1 MGTAAAFTYDLTTNR
16 GKVRLKLA
24 DTKQESAWFTDAELD
39 ALLTEGGSVNAAVAL
54 GARVLLA
61 DRARRT
67 RAFSSTAAGINYND
81 TAQVAALRELITLY
95 GNTYPDITVTMP
107 ALLPMDA
114 GFDETDP

>member
-1 MGTAAAFTYDLTTNR
+1 MGTAAAFTYDTSTNV

-24 DTKQESAWFTDAELD
+24 DTKQETAWFSDAEINVF
-39 ALLTEGGSVNAAVAL
+39 LTEGGSVNAAVAL
-54 GARVLLA
+54 GARVLLM

-67 RAFSSTAAGINYND
+67 RAYSNTAAGVNYND
-81 TAQVAALRELITLY
+81 TAQVAALREVISLY

-107 ALLPMDA
+107 ALLPLDA